1 MGWRAGA
8 TITTRSTPPT
18 ASRSTWRAAEAPTEP
33 RSSPRARRRAAAGWD
48 GRFYYLSPFAVD
60 VPLVTG
66 VKPGELRYSIDG
78 QVEELAIGAGFVE
91 VTQEKVTVLTDLA
104 VTDTEIDEAKVEEAM
119 RRAEEALSS
128 IDHSENTEEV
138 AALQA
143 SIARSMAQLKLK
155 RKRRQI

>member
-1 MGWRAGA
+1 MALVLD
-8 TITTRSTPPT
+8 IVTPEKKFFSGEVENVYLPG
-18 ASRSTWRAAEAPTEP
+18 TEGELGILP
-33 RSSPRARRRAAAGWD
+33 GH
-48 GRFYYLSPFAVD
+48 

-66 VKPGELRYSIDG
+66 LAAGELRYSTG
-78 QVEELAIGAGFVE
+78 GTVEELAIGAGFVE

-104 VTDTEIDEAKVEEAM
+104 VTDAEIDEARVEEAM
-119 RRAEEALSS
+119 RRAEEELSK

-143 SIARSMAQLKLK
+143 AIAKSMAQLKLK

>member
-1 MGWRAGA
+1 MPLKLD
-8 TITTRSTPPT
+8 IVTPEKKFFSGEVDNVYLPG
-18 ASRSTWRAAEAPTEP
+18 TEGELGILP
-33 RSSPRARRRAAAGWD
+33 GH
-48 GRFYYLSPFAVD
+48 

-104 VTDTEIDEAKVEEAM
+104 VTDTEIDEAKAEEAM

>member
-1 MGWRAGA
+1 MAL
-8 TITTRSTPPT
+8 TLDIVTPEEKFFSGEVENVYLPG
-18 ASRSTWRAAEAPTEP
+18 TEGELGILP
-33 RSSPRARRRAAAGWD
+33 GH
-48 GRFYYLSPFAVD
+48 
-60 VPLVTG
+60 VPLVTAIEA
-66 VKPGELRYSIDG
+66 GELRYSRG
-78 QVEELAIGAGFVE
+78 GSVEELAVGAGFVE

-104 VTDTEIDEAKVEEAM
+104 ITDTDIDESKVEAAM

-143 SIARSMAQLKLK
+143 AIAKSMAQLKLK

>member
-1 MGWRAGA
+1 MPL
-8 TITTRSTPPT
+8 TLDIVTPEKKFFSGEVDNVYLPG
-18 ASRSTWRAAEAPTEP
+18 TEGELGILP
-33 RSSPRARRRAAAGWD
+33 GH
-48 GRFYYLSPFAVD
+48 

-91 VTQEKVTVLTDLA
+91 VTQKKVTVLTDLA

>member
-1 MGWRAGA
+1 MPL
-8 TITTRSTPPT
+8 TLDIVTPEKKFFSGEVDNVYLPG
-18 ASRSTWRAAEAPTEP
+18 TEGELGILP
-33 RSSPRARRRAAAGWD
+33 GH
-48 GRFYYLSPFAVD
+48 

-128 IDHSENTEEV
+128 IDHSKNTEEV